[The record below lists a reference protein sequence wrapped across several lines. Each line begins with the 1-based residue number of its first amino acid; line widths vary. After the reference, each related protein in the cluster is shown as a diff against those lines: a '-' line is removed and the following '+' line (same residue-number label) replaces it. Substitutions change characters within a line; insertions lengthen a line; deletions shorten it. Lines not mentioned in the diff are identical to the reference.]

1 MVCLGKIN
9 LLNERTKIMAMTSLV
24 RKNIHVI
31 ISMSNGTILKGVLT
45 IERSERLSDM
55 LNKYDKHFLALVDY
69 ESKVHLLNRQHIVEI
84 MENEQSEPKP

>member
-1 MVCLGKIN
+1 
-9 LLNERTKIMAMTSLV
+9 MAMTSLV

-31 ISMSNGTILKGVLT
+31 ISMSNGTVLKGVLT

-55 LNKYDKHFLALVDY
+55 LNKYDKHFMALVDY

-84 MENEQSEPKP
+84 MENEQSEPKL